1 MQKSGEETPLLGGA
15 QAGGT
20 DAAAQATASADAANE
35 LQKLDNLASAQY
47 RAGKYA
53 DSEALLR
60 KAHERRV
67 ALLGE
72 GHADTLLNLNNLA
85 ASLGRLGRHKEAEE
99 AFRAA
104 LRGRTLLK
112 GPTHAD
118 TLTTLNHLG
127 VLLKQEGS
135 FEEAER

>member
-1 MQKSGEETPLLGGA
+1 MQKRGEETPLLGGA

-20 DAAAQATASADAANE
+20 DAPAQATASDAATE